1 MNGFKLTNEEIHRLD
16 RLARENERHL
26 KFLRH
31 SPREQRWLPFVEERD
46 MPEFKDAVIGAAM
59 LIALV
64 GTLIFLPAILGAT
77 S

>member
-1 MNGFKLTNEEIHRLD
+1 MNTTIDQQRTLERY
-16 RLARENERHL
+16 ARQHERHL

-46 MPEFKDAVIGAAM
+46 MPEFKDAVIGTVV

>member
-1 MNGFKLTNEEIHRLD
+1 MSTTIRDQQALERY
-16 RLARENERHL
+16 ARQHERHL
-26 KFLRH
+26 RFLRH

-46 MPEFKDAVIGAAM
+46 MPEFKDAVIGTVV

>member
-1 MNGFKLTNEEIHRLD
+1 MNPTLDQHQLELERL
-16 RLARENERHL
+16 ERKYERQL
-26 KFLRH
+26 RFLRH

-46 MPEFKDAVIGAAM
+46 MPEFKDAVIGTVV

>member
-1 MNGFKLTNEEIHRLD
+1 MSTTIDQQRALD
-16 RLARENERHL
+16 RYARQHEREL
-26 KFLRH
+26 RFLRH

-46 MPEFKDAVIGAAM
+46 MPEFKDAAIGAAM

-64 GTLIFLPAILGAT
+64 GALIFLPTILGAT